1 MRAGAG
7 WLVALLMV
15 ALLLL
20 VPGPSA
26 GGGAGTLTPQA
37 YLPLA
42 GGGPAGW
49 WVPDVRTSWQWQLI
63 DLPVD
68 PGYEVA
74 LYDIDLFDNEAAVV
88 ADLHARGR
96 RVVAYVSA
104 GSWEDWRPDADQF
117 PEAVRGLP
125 LAGWPGERW
134 LDVRQIEVLGP
145 LMEARLDLA
154 VQKGFDG
161 VEWDNVD
168 GYANA
173 TGFPL
178 TYEDQLAYNILLA
191 QAAHARGLSVAL
203 KNDLDQVPDLVAYF
217 DWALNEECFSYD
229 ECDALQ
235 PFLDAGKA
243 VMVVEYELET
253 SQFCPQANAQ
263 GFNAMRKHWALDAW
277 QAPCWYP

>member
-1 MRAGAG
+1 MR
-7 WLVALLMV
+7 
-15 ALLLL
+15 
-20 VPGPSA
+20 
-26 GGGAGTLTPQA
+26 GGSQGS
-37 YLPLA
+37 
-42 GGGPAGW
+42 GW
-49 WVPDVRTSWQWQLI
+49 WIPDPRTAWQWQLT

-68 PGYEVA
+68 PAYDVA
-74 LYDIDLFDNEAAVV
+74 LYDIDLFDNDAAVV
-88 ADLHARGR
+88 ADLHRRGR

-104 GSWEDWRPDADQF
+104 GSWEDWRPDAVRF
-117 PEAVRGLP
+117 PEAVRGAP
-125 LAGWPGERW
+125 LADWPGERW
-134 LDVRQIEVLGP
+134 LDVRQLDVLGP

-178 TYEDQLAYNILLA
+178 TYEDQLAYNIFLSE
-191 QAAHARGLSVAL
+191 AAHARGLSVAL
-203 KNDLDQVPDLVAYF
+203 KNDLEQVPDLVAYF

-229 ECDALQ
+229 ECAALQ

-253 SQFCPQANAQ
+253 SDFCAQANAL
-263 GFNAMRKHWALDAW
+263 GVNAMRKRWDLDAW
-277 QAPCWYP
+277 QEPCW